1 MSELLGRT
9 FLRALHDA
17 GQRLMHAEDG
27 SDSREAS
34 DAAVEALRH
43 AASVLTAGKGEV
55 VVTAGEAGFYLE
67 TALLPHASTEFD
79 NLLRSMRSRGID
91 TVTIIRDATRAD
103 LADLAALVS
112 GASTDIPAEGTV
124 RLNERP
130 HRPGEMEDGP
140 VSGLRKTYSDSLDTL
155 RSVSRGEP
163 LQLGEVMHVVDGFL
177 ADSTAAAGPSL
188 LLATIQNHDEVTYY
202 HSVNACL
209 LSLAFGRYVGFDH
222 EDLRLLGLGALLHDV
237 GRVVIDEAALNNPG
251 RLTNEEW
258 AQVRLHPQEGAMT
271 IMAAAGPGQDIAA
284 AVALE
289 HHARMDGGGYPD
301 LGGRAPHTFSR
312 MVSIVDAYDA
322 ITSHRPYRP
331 ARTPGEAL
339 SILLDGAGPQYD
351 ADLVRLF
358 IEMMGVH
365 PPGSLLRLSDGAV
378 VMVVSGHEAVLVRRP
393 DGEAVEPPEPFSLEG
408 NDIDAQVLPS
418 EAGVD
423 PAAMLEAVEGSR
435 AG

>member
-9 FLRALHDA
+9 FLRALHHA
-17 GQRLMHAEDG
+17 GQRLLHADEGPDV
-27 SDSREAS
+27 D
-34 DAAVEALRH
+34 DAAEAAIEALRH
-43 AASVLTAGKGEV
+43 ASSVLTAGRNEV
-55 VVTAGEAGFYLE
+55 VITAGEAGFYLE
-67 TALLPHASTEFD
+67 TTLLPHASTEFD
-79 NLLRSMRSRGID
+79 GLLRSMRSRGID
-91 TVTIIRDATRAD
+91 TVTILRDASRAD
-103 LADLAALVS
+103 LADLAALVA

-130 HRPGEMEDGP
+130 HRPGEMDDRP
-140 VSGLRKTYSDSLDTL
+140 VSGLRKTYADSLDTL

-177 ADSTAAAGPSL
+177 ADSSAAPGPSL

-209 LSLAFGRYVGFDH
+209 LSLAFGRYIGFDH
-222 EDLRLLGLGALLHDV
+222 DDLRLLGLGALLHDV

-301 LGGRAPHTFSR
+301 LAGRAPHTFSR

-339 SILLDGAGPQYD
+339 AILLEGAGPQYD
-351 ADLVRLF
+351 PNLVRLF
-358 IEMMGVH
+358 IEMMGMH
-365 PPGSLLRLSDGAV
+365 PPGSLLRLSDGRV
-378 VMVVSGHEAVLVRRP
+378 VMVVSGHDAVLVRHP
-393 DGEAVEPPEPFSLEG
+393 GGEPVDPPEPLSVEGLEVE
-408 NDIDAQVLPS
+408 AQLLPAD
-418 EAGVD
+418 AGVD
-423 PAAMLEAVEGSR
+423 PAAMLETVEGSP
-435 AG
+435 

>member
-1 MSELLGRT
+1 MSELLART
-9 FLRALHDA
+9 FLRALHHA
-17 GQRLMHAEDG
+17 GQRLVHVEEGPDA
-27 SDSREAS
+27 REAA

-43 AASVLTAGKGEV
+43 AATVLTAGRGEV
-55 VVTAGEAGFYLE
+55 VITAGDAGFHLD
-67 TALLPHASTEFD
+67 TTPLPHASTEFD
-79 NLLRSMRSRGID
+79 GLLRSMQSRGID
-91 TVTIIRDATRAD
+91 TVTILREVSRAD
-103 LADLAALVS
+103 LADLAALVA

-130 HRPGEMEDGP
+130 LRPGELEEGP
-140 VSGLRKTYSDSLDTL
+140 VSDLRKTYSDSLDTL

-163 LQLGEVMHVVDGFL
+163 LQLGEVMQVVDGFL
-177 ADSTAAAGPSL
+177 ADSGTKPGPSL
-188 LLATIQNHDEVTYY
+188 LLATIQNHDEITYY

-209 LSLAFGRYVGFDH
+209 LSLAFGRYVGFDT

-258 AQVRLHPQEGAMT
+258 AQVRLHPQEGALT

-301 LGGRAPHTFSR
+301 LAGREPHTFSR

-331 ARTPGEAL
+331 ARTPREAL
-339 SILLDGAGPQYD
+339 AILLQGAGPQYD

-365 PPGSLLRLSDGAV
+365 PPGSLLRLAGGEV
-378 VMVVSGHEAVLVRRP
+378 VMVVEGDEAVLVRTAS
-393 DGEAVEPPEPFSLEG
+393 GEALAAPEPVSLEG
-408 NDIDAQVLPS
+408 REVTEQLLPD

-423 PAAMLEAVEGSR
+423 PAAMLETVEAAR
-435 AG
+435 A